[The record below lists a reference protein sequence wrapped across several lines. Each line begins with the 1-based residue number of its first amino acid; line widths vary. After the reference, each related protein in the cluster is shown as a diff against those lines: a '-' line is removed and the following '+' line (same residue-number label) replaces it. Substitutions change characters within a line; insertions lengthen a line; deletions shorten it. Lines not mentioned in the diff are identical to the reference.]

1 MSGDSF
7 ILKSIKGLGIPTKNN
22 ANIIDIANE
31 IIHKKKANNEK
42 ITEFLQKLVISAKK
56 RDLLEKRTPGQAYN
70 SAWKKG
76 RITASLCHD
85 VYTKINNIVKKTKPI
100 ALVAK
105 LINRDKDLSK
115 LPAIT

>member
-1 MSGDSF
+1 MLKKE
-7 ILKSIKGLGIPTKNN
+7 IYLKSL
-22 ANIIDIANE
+22 
-31 IIHKKKANNEK
+31 
-42 ITEFLQKLVISAKK
+42 
-56 RDLLEKRTPGQAYN
+56 AYN

-76 RITASLCHD
+76 RITASLCHN